1 MEGYGTLNQW
11 PLETPVLIRYGQL
24 TSDEYFVS
32 AGAAREGVHIYQET
46 AAGNTSW
53 LPFSKKDYGIHSPD
67 RPTRYPSGV
76 MVLVNIAP
84 SGPRQYHF

>member
-1 MEGYGTLNQW
+1 MEEHQDHQPCHFTLNQW

-46 AAGNTSW
+46 AAGNTAQV
-53 LPFSKKDYGIHSPD
+53 H
-67 RPTRYPSGV
+67 
-76 MVLVNIAP
+76 
-84 SGPRQYHF
+84 